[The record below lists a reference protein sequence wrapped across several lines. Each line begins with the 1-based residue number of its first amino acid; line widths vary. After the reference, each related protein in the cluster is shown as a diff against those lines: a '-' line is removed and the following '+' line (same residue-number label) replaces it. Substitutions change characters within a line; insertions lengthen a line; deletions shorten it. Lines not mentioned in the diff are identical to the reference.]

1 MRRDLLHLFL
11 PQLTVHVDTNKQ
23 LKVNRKTT
31 SVQVQLLSTGDAKIS
46 SFSSPEVLALS
57 LIAFFFATS
66 FPSSSSLVF
75 CYLWSKGGGRTR
87 RGEKESPKALA
98 LNESELEMEPK
109 EGWLDCD
116 SYSN

>member
-57 LIAFFFATS
+57 HCFLLCNELSEFEFAR
-66 FPSSSSLVF
+66 FLLPLVE
-75 CYLWSKGGGRTR
+75 R
-87 RGEKESPKALA
+87 RRKNEKRRERKSQ
-98 LNESELEMEPK
+98 SV
-109 EGWLDCD
+109 G
-116 SYSN
+116 S